1 MIRVMLVD
9 DQQPVRLGLGLMLRR
24 ADDMQVALEA
34 ENGRQ
39 AIAWLERTEYLGSD
53 LPDVILMDVRMP
65 VMDGID
71 ACARIT
77 ARWPGVHVLILT
89 TYDQDDYA
97 LGGLSAGASGF
108 LLKDVRTSDLVAAV
122 RSVAAGDAVLTPRI
136 TREVVGRSV
145 DGMSRDEESLRFAAA
160 FRALTPR
167 EREVCRLVA
176 DGLSNA
182 EVAERLTV
190 EPASVKR
197 SVTRILAK
205 LGLRDR
211 VQIAVRWYKAGIA

>member
-24 ADDMQVALEA
+24 ADDMQVTLEA

-39 AIAWLERTEYLGSD
+39 AIARLERTESLGSS

>member
-1 MIRVMLVD
+1 
-9 DQQPVRLGLGLMLRR
+9 
-24 ADDMQVALEA
+24 
-34 ENGRQ
+34 
-39 AIAWLERTEYLGSD
+39 
-53 LPDVILMDVRMP
+53 
-65 VMDGID
+65 
-71 ACARIT
+71 
-77 ARWPGVHVLILT
+77 
-89 TYDQDDYA
+89 
-97 LGGLSAGASGF
+97 
-108 LLKDVRTSDLVAAV
+108 V

>member
-24 ADDMQVALEA
+24 ADDMQVMLEA
-34 ENGRQ
+34 ENGQQ
-39 AIAWLERTEYLGSD
+39 AIARLERTESLGSS

-65 VMDGID
+65 IMDGID
-71 ACARIT
+71 TCARIT

-182 EVAERLTV
+182 EVAEQLTV

>member
-24 ADDMQVALEA
+24 ADDMQVTLEA

-39 AIAWLERTEYLGSD
+39 AIARLERTEYLGSD

-108 LLKDVRTSDLVAAV
+108 LLKDVRTSAC
-122 RSVAAGDAVLTPRI
+122 RR
-136 TREVVGRSV
+136 
-145 DGMSRDEESLRFAAA
+145 
-160 FRALTPR
+160 RALCGR
-167 EREVCRLVA
+167 RRCRA
-176 DGLSNA
+176 HA
-182 EVAERLTV
+182 AHH
-190 EPASVKR
+190 A
-197 SVTRILAK
+197 
-205 LGLRDR
+205 
-211 VQIAVRWYKAGIA
+211 

>member
-24 ADDMQVALEA
+24 ADDMQVMLEA
-34 ENGRQ
+34 ENGQQ
-39 AIAWLERTEYLGSD
+39 AIARLERTESLGSS

-65 VMDGID
+65 IMDGID

-182 EVAERLTV
+182 EVAEQLTV

>member
-24 ADDMQVALEA
+24 ADDMQVMLEA
-34 ENGRQ
+34 ENGQQ
-39 AIAWLERTEYLGSD
+39 AIARLERTESLGSS

-65 VMDGID
+65 IMDGID

-182 EVAERLTV
+182 EVAEQLTV
-190 EPASVKR
+190 EPTSVKR

>member
-1 MIRVMLVD
+1 
-9 DQQPVRLGLGLMLRR
+9 
-24 ADDMQVALEA
+24 
-34 ENGRQ
+34 
-39 AIAWLERTEYLGSD
+39 
-53 LPDVILMDVRMP
+53 
-65 VMDGID
+65 
-71 ACARIT
+71 
-77 ARWPGVHVLILT
+77 
-89 TYDQDDYA
+89 
-97 LGGLSAGASGF
+97 
-108 LLKDVRTSDLVAAV
+108 
-122 RSVAAGDAVLTPRI
+122 
-136 TREVVGRSV
+136 
-145 DGMSRDEESLRFAAA
+145 MSRDEESLRFAAA

-182 EVAERLTV
+182 EVAEQLTV